1 MNINK
6 PKAVLFGASISAFC
20 CLFALGLS
28 CSLSACSDTVQRE
41 AEHYILPANYVGAFY
56 VIFDQVSG
64 EPLQYQHDARQY
76 QIPANGVLLTQG
88 KISKGVIATDKLR
101 FFRQD
106 APEQLTEI
114 TARWLTSIDTE
125 QAYQDNTTYIFGG
138 GPGIYSSSELKC
150 DIHFRG
156 FHIGTKSQ
164 ILDEVNHFD
173 IESFIQQNKLSCD

>member
-1 MNINK
+1 MKTIFALSDIK
-6 PKAVLFGASISAFC
+6 SIFQCSVAAVL
-20 CLFALGLS
+20 LS
-28 CSLSACSDTVQRE
+28 YSLTACSETVQQRE

-56 VIFDQVSG
+56 VIFAQTRG
-64 EPLQYQHDARQY
+64 EPLQYQGDARQY
-76 QIPANGVLLTQG
+76 LIPANGVLLTQG
-88 KISKGVIATDKLR
+88 NISEGVIATAKLR

-106 APEQLTEI
+106 TPEQLTEI
-114 TARWLTSIDTE
+114 TARWLTSIDPE

-138 GPGIYSSSELKC
+138 GPGVYSSSALGC

-173 IESFIQQNKLSCD
+173 IESFIQKNALSCD

>member
-1 MNINK
+1 MPGFFSNTLIA
-6 PKAVLFGASISAFC
+6 AVLKRYIGT
-20 CLFALGLS
+20 LFL
-28 CSLSACSDTVQRE
+28 CYSLAACSDPVQQRE

-56 VIFDQVSG
+56 VIFDQASG

-76 QIPANGVLLTQG
+76 RIPANGVLLTQA
-88 KISKGVIATDKLR
+88 KISEGVIATDKLR
-101 FFRQD
+101 FFRQN

-114 TARWLTSIDTE
+114 TSRWLTSIDTE

-138 GPGIYSSSELKC
+138 GPGVYSSSELKC

>member
-1 MNINK
+1 MPGFFSATLI
-6 PKAVLFGASISAFC
+6 AVVRKRCPSALFLC
-20 CLFALGLS
+20 YLLT
-28 CSLSACSDTVQRE
+28 ACSEAVQQRE

-56 VIFDQVSG
+56 VIFDQTNG

-76 QIPANGVLLTQG
+76 QIPANGVLLTQA
-88 KISKGVIATDKLR
+88 KISEGAIAADKLR

-106 APEQLTEI
+106 SPEQLTDI

-138 GPGIYSSSELKC
+138 GPSVYSSSELKC
-150 DIHFRG
+150 DIYFRG

-164 ILDEVNHFD
+164 ILDKVNHFD
-173 IESFIQQNKLSCD
+173 IESFIQQNNPGCN

>member
-1 MNINK
+1 MITTFTLPDFK
-6 PKAVLFGASISAFC
+6 SILRCS
-20 CLFALGLS
+20 FATILLS
-28 CSLSACSDTVQRE
+28 YSLTACSETVQQRE

-56 VIFDQVSG
+56 VIFDHASG
-64 EPLQYQHDARQY
+64 EPLQYQHDARRY
-76 QIPANGVLLTQG
+76 QIPANGVLLTQA
-88 KISKGVIATDKLR
+88 KISEGAIAADKLR

-114 TARWLTSIDTE
+114 TARWLTSIDTA

-138 GPGIYSSSELKC
+138 GPGVYSSSELKC
-150 DIHFRG
+150 DTHFRG

-173 IESFIQQNKLSCD
+173 IESFIQNNKLC